1 MGWLTLAGAIAFE
14 IAGTTC
20 LKLSAG
26 LARPGPALGV
36 LAFYAASFAC
46 LAFALKRLELG
57 VAYAIWSGLGTAIIA
72 AIGMIWFRE
81 PVSALKLASLALV
94 IAGIVGLNLAESG
107 GR

>member
-1 MGWLTLAGAIAFE
+1 MGWLTLARAIAFE

-20 LKLSAG
+20 LKLSEG
-26 LARPGPALGV
+26 LSRLAPSFGV

-46 LAFALKRLELG
+46 LALTLKRIELG
-57 VAYAIWSGLGTAIIA
+57 VAYAIWSGLGTAVIA
-72 AIGMIWFRE
+72 AIGMVWFRE

-94 IAGIVGLNLAESG
+94 IVGVVGLNLAEG